1 MSGGPTEDY
10 PLLDLVCFCVLSA
23 LSVFAFQAFGQPDP
37 RPWVV
42 PAAIACC
49 LLCTLPRR
57 IPAFFQQKI
66 K

>member
-1 MSGGPTEDY
+1 MLRGLNEEYS
-10 PLLDLVCFCVLSA
+10 LFDLFSFAFFVA
-23 LSVFAFQAFGQPDP
+23 LSVASFHAAALSDP

-49 LLCTLPRR
+49 LLCTLPRHVLA
-57 IPAFFQQKI
+57 PLAKN